1 MEYILLY
8 NFDFQSQV
16 DHVIFLKKLKKD
28 GKKRGKLKLKA
39 N

>member
-16 DHVIFLKKLKKD
+16 NHVIFFVLIKKGREEE
-28 GKKRGKLKLKA
+28 GKA
-39 N
+39 